1 MAHEY
6 NLSLIFYPQKRG
18 GYTAICPE
26 LPFCV
31 SEGETLDEATANI
44 YGVIADLLPDEIN
57 KGEADEELLR
67 IGLCMKGK
75 LFREVEVAIDESGEV
90 ILPLIGENSKP
101 PAGVAQQCAPL
112 AV

>member
-1 MAHEY
+1 MEAAIMTHNY

-18 GYTAICPE
+18 GYTVVCPE

-44 YGVIADLLPDEIN
+44 YDVIADLLPDEVG
-57 KGEADEELLR
+57 KSETDEELLR

-75 LFREVEVAIDESGEV
+75 LFQEVEVAIDETGEV
-90 ILPLIGENSKP
+90 VFPIAFAHAVGEES
-101 PAGVAQQCAPL
+101 
-112 AV
+112 